1 MLTMHSTAFHDDL
14 EDEAERAL
22 THSLCLAQQTTNER
36 LEELK
41 RECLAEESERSE
53 SALTKLASEEEYYQ
67 SYSPEEGVE
76 DPTLDIAT
84 SDAGSDS
91 MTIESGVRVSKITS
105 LLLGTILEQQES
117 TKQSHRMTWTSVS
130 SQRQSVLKSDQL
142 LRNWTDQYDPLAWD
156 CKGRE
161 DDESILPSDSISTY
175 HARSRHK
182 PITQKMST
190 FFESATSTSDLGGA
204 DAGLSQA
211 PTVDENLDLTR
222 ARRADDAAFRS
233 RQKVAKLTGEDYTAI
248 TADW

>member
-1 MLTMHSTAFHDDL
+1 M

-41 RECLAEESERSE
+41 RECLAEENERSE
-53 SALTKLASEEEYYQ
+53 SALTKLANEEEYYQ
-67 SYSPEEGVE
+67 SYSPKE
-76 DPTLDIAT
+76 DMEDSKLDIAT
-84 SDAGSDS
+84 SDAASDA

-105 LLLGTILEQQES
+105 LLLGTILEQQQES
-117 TKQSHRMTWTSVS
+117 TEKGHRMTWASVS
-130 SQRQSVLKSDQL
+130 SQRQSVLESDRL

-156 CKGRE
+156 YKGGE
-161 DDESILPSDSISTY
+161 DDESVLPSDSVSRY
-175 HARSRHK
+175 HWRSNPKSVK
-182 PITQKMST
+182 PKMST

-204 DAGLSQA
+204 DTGPRHTPSIEENFDLSI
-211 PTVDENLDLTR
+211 
-222 ARRADDAAFRS
+222 ARRADDAAYRS